1 MLWEKNSLIQA
12 GKAEERR
19 SPRNSHDKVIWS
31 LTWSAST
38 WLLVNWVSGSYLW
51 QYLTSDP
58 EIVSVASKDDLKTQM
73 CASRSQLPPRS
84 LGPAPS
90 PCLTH
95 NDHFLFP
102 QPKVKVQIQFVVLH
116 ICEFPLRRKCWRPVW
131 NLLMCACPTI
141 GLQHQVWND
150 HKLVRAI
157 AFLHLFVSNLL
168 LRCQICW

>member
-58 EIVSVASKDDLKTQM
+58 EIVSVASKDGYKKLKCVLLGLNCHRGAWVQPPLLVSLTMITFSSPSQRWKF
-73 CASRSQLPPRS
+73 RSSLLRFTFVNFHSEGNVDVPCGTFWCVLAQQSDSSIRFEMITNLFVQLPFYT
-84 LGPAPS
+84 
-90 PCLTH
+90 CL
-95 NDHFLFP
+95 
-102 QPKVKVQIQFVVLH
+102 
-116 ICEFPLRRKCWRPVW
+116 
-131 NLLMCACPTI
+131 
-141 GLQHQVWND
+141 
-150 HKLVRAI
+150 
-157 AFLHLFVSNLL
+157 
-168 LRCQICW
+168 CQICF